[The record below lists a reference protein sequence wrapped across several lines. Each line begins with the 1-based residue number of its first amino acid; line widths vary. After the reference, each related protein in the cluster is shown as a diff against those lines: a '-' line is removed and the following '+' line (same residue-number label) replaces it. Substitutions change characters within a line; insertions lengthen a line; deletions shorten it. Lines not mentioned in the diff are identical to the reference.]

1 MNVMNAVNMYFV
13 FRVLVKSLLLELVEL
28 LLVLKVFDVFVYFLE
43 VGDVFG
49 GQEVRGVQ
57 NVVHNRRWE
66 VQQRQLLLEFLFV

>member
-57 NVVHNRRWE
+57 NVVHNRR
-66 VQQRQLLLEFLFV
+66 